1 MDYFGEAIEPEKLMS
16 ILNSIGLEV
25 EGIEAFQEIKGN
37 LAGLIVGEVL
47 TVIKHP
53 NADKLSV
60 TEVNIGLEAPIQIVC
75 GAPNV
80 AAGQKVIVAPVGTTI
95 YPTSGEPLTMKAM
108 KIRGIESY
116 GMICADDEIG
126 LGSDHSGIHILDGT
140 ATVGTA
146 AASLFDPYE
155 DQVISIGLT
164 PNRSDAM
171 SHLGVARDVCAYLN
185 HHEGLSLSPIIKLSN
200 VITTSES
207 TCPINVT
214 IENTA
219 DCIRYTGILIQDVVV
234 APSPKW
240 IQERLKAIGQ
250 RPINN
255 IVDIT
260 NYMLHDTGQ
269 PLHAF
274 DADKIKGNTIKV
286 KNVSSGT
293 LFKSLDEKDRKL
305 DAGDLMICDNDNTAL
320 CMGGVFG
327 GIDSGV
333 NAQTK
338 NLFLESAFFNP
349 VTIRK
354 SSFRHNLRTDAAMH
368 FEKGVDI
375 GQTVD
380 VLKKAANL
388 VCTNAS
394 GVIKSNLIDVYPTV
408 QNQPSIIL
416 QYDYLRK
423 MSGKHYAESTVKNIL
438 LGLGFTTLN
447 ENEKSITVQPPSHK
461 TDISIP
467 ADIVEEVMRI
477 DGFDNIEI
485 PTTIMI
491 SPSVS
496 GANKNHHLKEK
507 LSNGLVGM
515 GFNEML
521 NNSITHSENYTS
533 EEMKSAVKM
542 LNNLSAELDTLRLS
556 MLETGLQTIA
566 RNLNHRNENLKLFEF
581 GKTYSKKGN
590 AFNEEDHLALFTSGN
605 VTDTSWNRKETSAD
619 LFYIKGILESLKVQ
633 SGIQTI
639 TLEVSSHDR
648 FEYLMQGKHLGNT
661 LVTFGKP
668 SDETLKKFDI
678 RVPVIYMDIHWANW
692 IDAAN
697 QVTLRFQDISKFPS
711 VQRDLSF
718 VLDKSTPFS
727 AIEDVLKDLS
737 INELKSYR
745 LFDIFESDKLGKD
758 KQSLAMNFIFQN
770 ENKTLKD
777 EEIDKWMA
785 RITDKIQST
794 IHAEIRK

>member
-37 LAGLIVGEVL
+37 LVGLIVGEVL
-47 TVIKHP
+47 TVTKHP

-126 LGSDHSGIHILDGT
+126 LGSDHSGIHILEVD

-146 AASLFDPYE
+146 VATLFNPYE

-200 VITTSES
+200 TIPSFES
-207 TCPINVT
+207 PCPIKVS

-219 DCIRYTGILIQDVVV
+219 DCIRYAGLLIHDVVV
-234 APSPKW
+234 TPSPKW
-240 IQERLKAIGQ
+240 LQQRLKAIGQ

-260 NYMLHDTGQ
+260 NYILHDTGQ

-274 DADKIKGNTIKV
+274 DADKIKGNTICI
-286 KNVSSGT
+286 KNLPSGT

-305 DAGDLMICDNDNTAL
+305 DSGDLMICDNDNTPL

-333 NAQTK
+333 TAQTK

-375 GQTVD
+375 GQTLD

-388 VCTNAS
+388 VCASAS
-394 GVIKSNLIDVYPTV
+394 GVIKSNLIDVYPSLHT
-408 QNQPSIIL
+408 QPSITL

-423 MSGKHYAESTVKNIL
+423 MSGKQYAQSTVKNIL
-438 LGLGFTTLN
+438 LGLGFTLIN
-447 ENEKSITVQPPSHK
+447 ENEKSITVKSPSHK

-485 PTTIMI
+485 PTAIMI

-507 LSNGLVGM
+507 LSNALVGM

-521 NNSITHSENYTS
+521 NNSITHSENYTK
-533 EEMKSAVKM
+533 EELKSAVKM

-581 GKTYSKKGN
+581 GKTYSRKEN
-590 AFNEEDHLALFTSGN
+590 AFTEEDHLALFITGN
-605 VTDTSWNRKETSAD
+605 ITETAWNRKETPAD

-633 SGIQTI
+633 SGIQTM
-639 TLEVSSHDR
+639 TFEVSAHDR
-648 FEYLMQGKHLGNT
+648 FEYLMKGTHLGNT

-668 SDETLKKFDI
+668 SAETLKKFDI
-678 RVPVIYMDIHWANW
+678 RVPIIYMDIHWANW

-697 QVTLRFQDISKFPS
+697 HVTLRFKDISKFPS

-718 VLDKSTPFS
+718 VIDKSTPFS
-727 AIEDVLKDLS
+727 AIEDMLKELS
-737 INELKSYR
+737 IKELKSYR
-745 LFDIFESDKLGKD
+745 LFDIFESDKLGKG
-758 KQSLAMNFIFQN
+758 KQSLAMNFIFQD

-777 EEIDKWMA
+777 EEIDKWMK